1 MNYQIIKLPNQLIN
15 KVANKFRDISNK
27 EELEELEELAEL
39 EKPVQEEEKPSKPRK
54 KGVLAKG
61 LSKIFGG
68 NFLSDDRAV
77 QHIPFVLFLGLIA
90 ILYIANGYYADDKIR
105 EENKLKNDI
114 KELRTQYIST
124 KSDLMFESKQSQVA
138 KAVAGMGLKESVVA
152 PMIIEQTDTVK
163 K

>member
-1 MNYQIIKLPNQLIN
+1 M
-15 KVANKFRDISNK
+15 ANKFRDISNK
-27 EELEELEELAEL
+27 EELEELEELVEL
-39 EKPVQEEEKPSKPRK
+39 EEPVKEEAKPSKPRK

>member
-1 MNYQIIKLPNQLIN
+1 M
-15 KVANKFRDISNK
+15 ANKFRDIPK
-27 EELEELEELAEL
+27 EEELEELKELAEL
-39 EKPVQEEEKPSKPRK
+39 EKPQEEVKPSKPRK
-54 KGVLAKG
+54 KGVLAKI

-77 QHIPFVLFLGLIA
+77 QHIPFMLFMGLIA

-105 EENKLKNDI
+105 EENKIKNEI

-138 KAVAGMGLKESVVA
+138 KAVAAMGLKESVVA
-152 PMIIEQTDTVK
+152 PMIIEEDSTTN
-163 K
+163 